1 MSSGMRNG
9 NLLIDPGVGLDS
21 FAKFL
26 QNGVNRATAGYQ
38 NSASAY
44 KISFGDLGTND
55 TVIVDATGGKYKG
68 YNTDTAPAAGFI
80 GEELRDFLDSGSAI
94 ALTTLTSTNIASIS
108 LTAGVWDVSAVAGFN
123 GTPTVNLAFAASI
136 SQVSATG
143 GTDGDNTVKSSVGPN
158 VGSNH
163 CLTIPPYRIRVSGT
177 TPVYLVLLAV
187 FDVGAC
193 NGYGRISAVRVA

>member
-1 MSSGMRNG
+1 MVSIMKNG
-9 NLLIDPGVGLDS
+9 NLFVDPGAGLDS

-38 NSASAY
+38 NSSSAF

-55 TVIVDATGGKYKG
+55 TVIINATGGKYKG
-68 YNTDTAPAAGFI
+68 FNTDTAPAAGFI
-80 GEELRDFLDSGSAI
+80 GEEIRSAVAVGSAV
-94 ALTTLTSTNIASIS
+94 ALTTTVNANITSIS
-108 LTAGVWDVSAVAGFN
+108 LTAGIWDVSAIGGFS

-143 GTDGDNTVKSSVGPN
+143 GTDGDNAVKSSVGPIA
-158 VGSNH
+158 GSNQ
-163 CLTIPPYRIRVSGT
+163 CIVVPSYRIRVNGT

-187 FDVGAC
+187 FDFGAC
-193 NGYGRISAVRVA
+193 SGYGRISAVRVS